1 MKWQQTIPYGKIIAY
16 VAVIII
22 MAAVSGYVWASNRHA
37 HLIAT
42 LPIIFLCIV
51 RLFHIYGELV
61 ERLMFVF
68 NAVQNDDYSFRF
80 TENPN
85 VTRHALVNHSL
96 NRIKEVMDD
105 AKMQIREREKYFEL
119 IMECASIG
127 IVTVM
132 ENGTVAQTNSKALRI
147 VGMERLNH
155 IDQLR
160 LLSEELCDVMHAIRP
175 EEQLTARF
183 ATEIG
188 EQSLLL
194 SCSAMKFE
202 NRELRVISIEN
213 IHQELDRKEVESWE
227 KLTRILTH
235 EIMNSLAP
243 VTSISHTLLSSYDDA
258 ATLRQGL
265 ETIHS
270 TSDRLMRFVDSFR
283 AVTRIPAP
291 QKAPFYLSELVEE
304 ALSLIRH
311 EGVEVE
317 VGLNP
322 ADTMLYAD
330 RTLMSQV
337 LVNLLKNGVEALA
350 DDDLAPAERKITI
363 CSTIDAEERIRI
375 EITNSGAAI
384 PAEVADNIFT
394 PFFTT
399 KTDGSGI
406 GLAVS
411 RQIVRLHGGTLRL
424 KHNTL
429 GRVTFAIV
437 LE

>member
-1 MKWQQTIPYGKIIAY
+1 MKRQQNIPYGKIGAY
-16 VAVIII
+16 AAVIIL
-22 MAAVSGYVWASNRHA
+22 MATLSGYVWATNRHA

-42 LPIIFLCIV
+42 IPIIIFCLF
-51 RLFHIYGELV
+51 RLFRIYNELV

-85 VTRHALVNHSL
+85 ITRHALVNQSL
-96 NRIKEVMDD
+96 NRIKEVMDN

-119 IMECASIG
+119 IMECANIG

-160 LLSEELCDVMHAIRP
+160 ILSEELCEAMHRIEPGA
-175 EEQLTARF
+175 QLTARF
-183 ATEIG
+183 TTEIG
-188 EQSLLL
+188 DQNLVL
-194 SCSAMKFE
+194 SCSAMEFGGK
-202 NRELRVISIEN
+202 RLKVISIGN
-213 IHQELDRKEVESWE
+213 IHEELDRKEVESWE

-243 VTSISHTLLSSYDDA
+243 VTSISHTLLSSSGDA
-258 ATLRQGL
+258 ETMRQGL
-265 ETIHS
+265 ETIHA
-270 TSDRLMRFVDSFR
+270 TSDRLLRFVDSFR

-291 QKAPFYLSELVEE
+291 QKAPFYLSELVAES
-304 ALSLIRH
+304 LSLIPH
-311 EGVEVE
+311 EDIEVE
-317 VGLNP
+317 VSIEP

-330 RTLMSQV
+330 RALMSQV
-337 LVNLLKNGVEALA
+337 MVNLLKNATEALLVQ
-350 DDDLAPAERKITI
+350 DCDRKITI
-363 CSTIDAEERIRI
+363 RSTIDAEERIQI
-375 EITNSGAAI
+375 EITNNGSAI
-384 PAEVADNIFT
+384 PAEVAENIFT

-411 RQIVRLHGGTLRL
+411 RQIIRLHGGSLRL
-424 KHNTL
+424 KHNSE

-437 LE
+437 ME

>member
-1 MKWQQTIPYGKIIAY
+1 
-16 VAVIII
+16 
-22 MAAVSGYVWASNRHA
+22 MAALSGYVWATNRHA

-42 LPIIFLCIV
+42 IPIIIFCLF
-51 RLFHIYGELV
+51 RLFHIYNELV

-85 VTRHALVNHSL
+85 ITRHALVNQSL
-96 NRIKEVMDD
+96 NRIKEVMDN

-119 IMECASIG
+119 IMECANIG

-132 ENGTVAQTNSKALRI
+132 ENGTVAQTNSKALHI

-160 LLSEELCDVMHAIRP
+160 ILSEELCEAMHRIEPGA
-175 EEQLTARF
+175 QLTARF

-188 EQSLLL
+188 DQNLVL
-194 SCSAMKFE
+194 SCSAMEFGGK
-202 NRELRVISIEN
+202 RLKVISIGN
-213 IHQELDRKEVESWE
+213 IHEELDRKEVESWE

-243 VTSISHTLLSSYDDA
+243 VTSISHTLLSSSGDA
-258 ATLRQGL
+258 ETMRQGL
-265 ETIHS
+265 ETIHA
-270 TSDRLMRFVDSFR
+270 TSDRLLRFVDSFR

-291 QKAPFYLSELVEE
+291 QKAPFYLSELVAES
-304 ALSLIRH
+304 LSLIPH
-311 EGVEVE
+311 EGIEVE
-317 VGLNP
+317 VSIEP
-322 ADTMLYAD
+322 EDTMLYAD
-330 RTLMSQV
+330 RALMSQV
-337 LVNLLKNGVEALA
+337 MVNLLKNATEAL
-350 DDDLAPAERKITI
+350 LAQDCDRKITI
-363 CSTIDAEERIRI
+363 RSTIDAEERIQI
-375 EITNSGAAI
+375 EITNNGSAI
-384 PAEVADNIFT
+384 PAEVAENIFT

-411 RQIVRLHGGTLRL
+411 RQIVRLHGGSLRL
-424 KHNTL
+424 KHNEE
-429 GRVTFAIV
+429 GRVTFAV
-437 LE
+437 VVE

>member
-1 MKWQQTIPYGKIIAY
+1 M
-16 VAVIII
+16 AVL
-22 MAAVSGYVWASNRHA
+22 SGYVWATNRHA

-42 LPIIFLCIV
+42 IPIIIFCLF
-51 RLFHIYGELV
+51 RLFRIYSELV

-85 VTRHALVNHSL
+85 VTRHVLVNQSL
-96 NRIKEVMDD
+96 NRIKEVMDN

-119 IMECASIG
+119 IMECAGIG

-132 ENGTVAQTNSKALRI
+132 ENGTVAQTITKALRI

-160 LLSEELCDVMHAIRP
+160 ILSEELCEAMHRIEPGA
-175 EEQLTARF
+175 QLTARF

-188 EQSLLL
+188 DQNLVL
-194 SCSAMKFE
+194 SCSAMEFGGKQ
-202 NRELRVISIEN
+202 LRVISIGN
-213 IHQELDRKEVESWE
+213 IHEELDRKEVESWE

-243 VTSISHTLLSSYDDA
+243 VTSISHTLLSSSGDA
-258 ATLRQGL
+258 ETMRQGL
-265 ETIHS
+265 ETIHA
-270 TSDRLMRFVDSFR
+270 TSDRLLRFVDSFR

-291 QKAPFYLSELVEE
+291 QKAPFYLSELVAES
-304 ALSLIRH
+304 LSLIPH
-311 EGVEVE
+311 EGIEVE
-317 VGLNP
+317 VSIEP

-330 RTLMSQV
+330 RALMSQV
-337 LVNLLKNGVEALA
+337 MVNLLKNATEALMA
-350 DDDLAPAERKITI
+350 QECKRKITI
-363 CSTIDAEERIRI
+363 RSTIDAEERIQI
-375 EITNSGAAI
+375 EITNNGSAI
-384 PAEVADNIFT
+384 PAEVAENIFT

-411 RQIVRLHGGTLRL
+411 RQIIRLHGGSLRL
-424 KHNTL
+424 KHNEE
-429 GRVTFAIV
+429 GRVTFDVV
-437 LE
+437 LD

>member
-1 MKWQQTIPYGKIIAY
+1 MKRQQNIPYGRIGAY
-16 VAVIII
+16 VAVIIL
-22 MAAVSGYVWASNRHA
+22 MAALSGYVWATHRPA

-42 LPIIFLCIV
+42 IPIIIYCLF
-51 RLFHIYGELV
+51 RLFRIYNELV

-85 VTRHALVNHSL
+85 ITRHALVNQSL
-96 NRIKEVMDD
+96 NRVKEVMDN
-105 AKMQIREREKYFEL
+105 AKMKIREREKYFEL
-119 IMECASIG
+119 IMECANIG

-155 IDQLR
+155 IDQIR
-160 LLSEELCDVMHAIRP
+160 ILSEELCEAMYRIEPGA
-175 EEQLTARF
+175 QLTARF
-183 ATEIG
+183 TTEIG
-188 EQSLLL
+188 DQNLVL
-194 SCSAMKFE
+194 SCSAMEFE
-202 NRELRVISIEN
+202 GKQLRVISIGN
-213 IHQELDRKEVESWE
+213 IHEELDRKEVESWE

-243 VTSISHTLLSSYDDA
+243 VTSISHTLLSSSGDA
-258 ATLRQGL
+258 ETMRQGL
-265 ETIHS
+265 ETIHT
-270 TSDRLMRFVDSFR
+270 TSDRLLRFVDSFR

-291 QKAPFYLSELVEE
+291 QKAPFYLSELVAES
-304 ALSLIRH
+304 LSLIPH
-311 EGVEVE
+311 EGIEVE
-317 VGLNP
+317 VSIEP

-330 RTLMSQV
+330 RALMSQV
-337 LVNLLKNGVEALA
+337 MVNLLKNATEALMA
-350 DDDLAPAERKITI
+350 QDCDRKITI
-363 CSTIDAEERIRI
+363 RSTIDAEERIQI
-375 EITNSGAAI
+375 EITNNGSAI
-384 PAEVADNIFT
+384 PAEVAENIFT

-411 RQIVRLHGGTLRL
+411 RQIIRLHGGSLRL
-424 KHNTL
+424 KHNSE

-437 LE
+437 VE

>member
-1 MKWQQTIPYGKIIAY
+1 MKRQQNIPYGKISAY
-16 VAVIII
+16 VAVIIL
-22 MAAVSGYVWASNRHA
+22 MAALSGYVWAIGRHA

-42 LPIIFLCIV
+42 IPITIFCLF
-51 RLFHIYGELV
+51 RLFHIYNEMI

-80 TENPN
+80 TKNPN
-85 VTRHALVNHSL
+85 ITRHALVNQSL
-96 NRIKEVMDD
+96 NRIKEVMDN

-119 IMECASIG
+119 IMECAAIG

-160 LLSEELCDVMHAIRP
+160 ILSEELCEAMHRIEPGA
-175 EEQLTARF
+175 QLTARF

-188 EQSLLL
+188 DQNLVL
-194 SCSAMKFE
+194 SCSAMEFGGKQ
-202 NRELRVISIEN
+202 LRVISIGN
-213 IHQELDRKEVESWE
+213 IHEELDRKEVESWE

-243 VTSISHTLLSSYDDA
+243 VTSISHTLLSSSGDA
-258 ATLRQGL
+258 ETMRQGL
-265 ETIHS
+265 ETIHT
-270 TSDRLMRFVDSFR
+270 TSDRLLRFVDSFR

-291 QKAPFYLSELVEE
+291 QKAPFYLSELVAES
-304 ALSLIRH
+304 LSLIPH
-311 EGVEVE
+311 EGIEVE
-317 VGLNP
+317 TSIEPEN
-322 ADTMLYAD
+322 TMLYAD
-330 RTLMSQV
+330 RALMSQMM
-337 LVNLLKNGVEALA
+337 VNLLKNASEAL
-350 DDDLAPAERKITI
+350 LAQDCDRKITI
-363 CSTIDAEERIRI
+363 RSTIDTEERIQI
-375 EITNSGAAI
+375 EITNNGKAI
-384 PAEVADNIFT
+384 PAEVAENIFT

-411 RQIVRLHGGTLRL
+411 RQIVRLHGGSLRL
-424 KHNTL
+424 KHNEE

-437 LE
+437 VE

>member
-1 MKWQQTIPYGKIIAY
+1 VKRQQNIPYGKIGAY
-16 VAVIII
+16 VAVIIL
-22 MAAVSGYVWASNRHA
+22 MAVLSGYVWATNRHA

-42 LPIIFLCIV
+42 IPIIIFCLF
-51 RLFHIYGELV
+51 RLFHIYNELV

-85 VTRHALVNHSL
+85 ITRHALVNQSL
-96 NRIKEVMDD
+96 NRIKEVMDN

-119 IMECASIG
+119 IMECANIG

-132 ENGTVAQTNSKALRI
+132 ENGTVAQTNTKALCI

-160 LLSEELCDVMHAIRP
+160 ILSEELCEAMHRIEPGA
-175 EEQLTARF
+175 QLTARF
-183 ATEIG
+183 TNEIG
-188 EQSLLL
+188 DQNLVL
-194 SCSAMKFE
+194 SCSAMEFDGKQ
-202 NRELRVISIEN
+202 LRVISIGN
-213 IHQELDRKEVESWE
+213 IHEELDRKEVESWE

-243 VTSISHTLLSSYDDA
+243 VTSISHTLLSSSGDA
-258 ATLRQGL
+258 ETMRQGL
-265 ETIHS
+265 ETIHA
-270 TSDRLMRFVDSFR
+270 TSDRLLRFVDSFR

-291 QKAPFYLSELVEE
+291 QKAPFYLSELVAES
-304 ALSLIRH
+304 LSLIPH
-311 EGVEVE
+311 EGIEVE
-317 VGLNP
+317 VSIEP
-322 ADTMLYAD
+322 EDTMLYAD
-330 RTLMSQV
+330 RALMSQV
-337 LVNLLKNGVEALA
+337 MVNLLKNATEALMA
-350 DDDLAPAERKITI
+350 QDCERKITI
-363 CSTIDAEERIRI
+363 RSTIDAEERIQI
-375 EITNSGAAI
+375 EITNNGSAI
-384 PAEVADNIFT
+384 PAEVAENIFT

-411 RQIVRLHGGTLRL
+411 RQIVRLHGSSLRL
-424 KHNTL
+424 KHNSE

-437 LE
+437 VE

>member
-1 MKWQQTIPYGKIIAY
+1 MKRQQNIPYGKIGAY
-16 VAVIII
+16 AAVIIL
-22 MAAVSGYVWASNRHA
+22 MATLSGYVWATNRHA

-42 LPIIFLCIV
+42 IPIIIFCLF
-51 RLFHIYGELV
+51 RLFRIYNELV

-85 VTRHALVNHSL
+85 ITRHALVNQSL
-96 NRIKEVMDD
+96 NRIKEVMDN

-119 IMECASIG
+119 IMECANIG

-160 LLSEELCDVMHAIRP
+160 ILSEELCEAMHRIEPGA
-175 EEQLTARF
+175 QLTARF
-183 ATEIG
+183 TTEIG
-188 EQSLLL
+188 DQNLVL
-194 SCSAMKFE
+194 SCSAMEFGGKQ
-202 NRELRVISIEN
+202 LRVISIGN
-213 IHQELDRKEVESWE
+213 IHEELDRKEVESWE

-243 VTSISHTLLSSYDDA
+243 VTSISHTLLSSSGDA
-258 ATLRQGL
+258 ETMRQGL
-265 ETIHS
+265 ETIHA
-270 TSDRLMRFVDSFR
+270 TSDRLLRFVDSFR

-291 QKAPFYLSELVEE
+291 QKAPFYLSELVAES
-304 ALSLIRH
+304 LSLIPH
-311 EGVEVE
+311 EGIAVEVSIE
-317 VGLNP
+317 P
-322 ADTMLYAD
+322 EDTMLYAD
-330 RTLMSQV
+330 RALMSQV
-337 LVNLLKNGVEALA
+337 MVNLLKNATEAL
-350 DDDLAPAERKITI
+350 LAQDCDRKITI
-363 CSTIDAEERIRI
+363 HSTIDSEERIQI
-375 EITNSGAAI
+375 EITNNGSAI
-384 PAEVADNIFT
+384 PAEVAENIFT

-411 RQIVRLHGGTLRL
+411 RQIIRLHGGSLRL
-424 KHNTL
+424 KHNEE
-429 GRVTFAIV
+429 GRVTFAV
-437 LE
+437 VVE

>member
-1 MKWQQTIPYGKIIAY
+1 
-16 VAVIII
+16 
-22 MAAVSGYVWASNRHA
+22 MAALSGYVWATNRHA

-42 LPIIFLCIV
+42 IPIIIFCLF
-51 RLFHIYGELV
+51 RLFHIYNELV

-85 VTRHALVNHSL
+85 ITRHALVNQSL
-96 NRIKEVMDD
+96 NRIKEVMDN

-119 IMECASIG
+119 IMECAAIG

-160 LLSEELCDVMHAIRP
+160 ILSEELCEAMHRIEPGA
-175 EEQLTARF
+175 QLTARF
-183 ATEIG
+183 TNEIG
-188 EQSLLL
+188 DQNLVL
-194 SCSAMKFE
+194 SCSAMEFGGKQ
-202 NRELRVISIEN
+202 LRVISIGN
-213 IHQELDRKEVESWE
+213 IHEELARKEVESWE

-243 VTSISHTLLSSYDDA
+243 VTSISHTLLSSSGDA
-258 ATLRQGL
+258 ETMRQGL
-265 ETIHS
+265 ETIHT
-270 TSDRLMRFVDSFR
+270 TSDRLLRFVESFR

-291 QKAPFYLSELVEE
+291 QKAPFYLSELVAES
-304 ALSLIRH
+304 LSLIPH
-311 EGVEVE
+311 EGIEVE
-317 VGLNP
+317 TSIEPEN
-322 ADTMLYAD
+322 TMLYAD
-330 RTLMSQV
+330 RALMSQMM
-337 LVNLLKNGVEALA
+337 VNLLKNASEAL
-350 DDDLAPAERKITI
+350 LAQDCDRKITI
-363 CSTIDAEERIRI
+363 RSTIDAEERIQI
-375 EITNSGAAI
+375 EITNNGKAI
-384 PAEVADNIFT
+384 PAEVAENIFT

-411 RQIVRLHGGTLRL
+411 RQIVRLHGGSLRL
-424 KHNTL
+424 KHNEE

-437 LE
+437 VE

>member
-1 MKWQQTIPYGKIIAY
+1 MKRQQNIPYGKISAY
-16 VAVIII
+16 VAVIIL
-22 MAAVSGYVWASNRHA
+22 MAALSGYVWAIGRHA

-42 LPIIFLCIV
+42 IPIIIFCLF
-51 RLFHIYGELV
+51 RLFHIYNELV

-85 VTRHALVNHSL
+85 ITRHALVNQSL
-96 NRIKEVMDD
+96 NRIKEVMDN

-119 IMECASIG
+119 IMECANIG

-160 LLSEELCDVMHAIRP
+160 ILSEELCEAMHRIEPGA
-175 EEQLTARF
+175 QLTARF

-188 EQSLLL
+188 DQNLVL
-194 SCSAMKFE
+194 SCSAMEFGGKQ
-202 NRELRVISIEN
+202 LRVISIGN
-213 IHQELDRKEVESWE
+213 IHEELDRKEVESWE

-243 VTSISHTLLSSYDDA
+243 VTSISHTLLSSSGDA
-258 ATLRQGL
+258 ETMRQGL
-265 ETIHS
+265 ETIHT
-270 TSDRLMRFVDSFR
+270 TSDRLLRFVDSFR

-291 QKAPFYLSELVEE
+291 QKAPFYLSELVAES
-304 ALSLIRH
+304 LSLIPH
-311 EGVEVE
+311 EGIEVE
-317 VGLNP
+317 TSIEPEN
-322 ADTMLYAD
+322 TMLYAD
-330 RTLMSQV
+330 RALMSQV
-337 LVNLLKNGVEALA
+337 MVNLLKNASEAL
-350 DDDLAPAERKITI
+350 LAQDCDRKITI
-363 CSTIDAEERIRI
+363 RSTIDAEERIQI
-375 EITNSGAAI
+375 EITNNGKAI
-384 PAEVADNIFT
+384 PAEVAENIFT

-411 RQIVRLHGGTLRL
+411 RQIIRLHGGSLRL
-424 KHNTL
+424 KHNEE

-437 LE
+437 VE

>member
-1 MKWQQTIPYGKIIAY
+1 MKRQQNIPYGKITAY
-16 VAVIII
+16 TAVIIL
-22 MAAVSGYVWASNRHA
+22 MAVLSGYVWATNRHA

-42 LPIIFLCIV
+42 IPIIIFCLF
-51 RLFHIYGELV
+51 RLFHIYNELV

-85 VTRHALVNHSL
+85 ITRHALVNQSL
-96 NRIKEVMDD
+96 NRIKEVMDN

-119 IMECASIG
+119 IMECANIG

-155 IDQLR
+155 IDQLQI
-160 LLSEELCDVMHAIRP
+160 LSEELCEAMHRIEPGA
-175 EEQLTARF
+175 QLTARF

-188 EQSLLL
+188 DQNLVL
-194 SCSAMKFE
+194 SCSAMEFGGKQ
-202 NRELRVISIEN
+202 LRVISIGN
-213 IHQELDRKEVESWE
+213 IHEELDRKEVESWE

-243 VTSISHTLLSSYDDA
+243 VTSISHTLLSSSGDA
-258 ATLRQGL
+258 ETMRQGL
-265 ETIHS
+265 ETIHT
-270 TSDRLMRFVDSFR
+270 TSDRLLRFVDSFR

-291 QKAPFYLSELVEE
+291 QKAPFYLSELVVES
-304 ALSLIRH
+304 LSLIPH
-311 EGVEVE
+311 DGIEVE
-317 VGLNP
+317 VSIEP

-330 RTLMSQV
+330 RALMSQV
-337 LVNLLKNGVEALA
+337 MVNLLKNATEAL
-350 DDDLAPAERKITI
+350 LAQDCDRKITI
-363 CSTIDAEERIRI
+363 RSTIDTEERIQI
-375 EITNSGAAI
+375 EITNNGKAI
-384 PAEVADNIFT
+384 PAEVAENIFT

-424 KHNTL
+424 KHNDE

-437 LE
+437 ME

>member
-1 MKWQQTIPYGKIIAY
+1 MKRQQNIPYGKISAY
-16 VAVIII
+16 VAVIIL
-22 MAAVSGYVWASNRHA
+22 MAALSGYVWATSRHA

-42 LPIIFLCIV
+42 IPIIIFCLF
-51 RLFHIYGELV
+51 RLFHIYNELV

-85 VTRHALVNHSL
+85 ITRHALVNQSL
-96 NRIKEVMDD
+96 NRIKEVMDN

-119 IMECASIG
+119 IMECAGIG

-132 ENGTVAQTNSKALRI
+132 ENGTVAQTNTKALRI

-160 LLSEELCDVMHAIRP
+160 ILSEELCEAMHRIKPGA
-175 EEQLTARF
+175 QLTARF

-188 EQSLLL
+188 DQNLVL
-194 SCSAMKFE
+194 SCSAMEFGGKQ
-202 NRELRVISIEN
+202 LRVISIGN
-213 IHQELDRKEVESWE
+213 IHEELDRKEVESWE

-243 VTSISHTLLSSYDDA
+243 VTSISHTLLAQSNDA
-258 ATLRQGL
+258 ATVRQGL

-270 TSDRLMRFVDSFR
+270 TSDRLLRFVDSFR

-291 QKAPFYLSELVEE
+291 QKAPFYLSELVAES
-304 ALSLIRH
+304 LSLIQH
-311 EGVEVE
+311 DGIEVE
-317 VGLNP
+317 VSIEP
-322 ADTMLYAD
+322 EDTMLYAD
-330 RTLMSQV
+330 RALMSQV
-337 LVNLLKNGVEALA
+337 MVNLLKNATEAL
-350 DDDLAPAERKITI
+350 LAQDCDRKITI
-363 CSTIDAEERIRI
+363 RSTIDAEERIQI
-375 EITNSGAAI
+375 EITNNGSAI
-384 PAEVADNIFT
+384 PAEVAENIFT

-411 RQIVRLHGGTLRL
+411 RQIVRLHGGSLRL
-424 KHNTL
+424 KHNEA
-429 GRVTFAIV
+429 GKVTFAVIV
-437 LE
+437 E

>member
-1 MKWQQTIPYGKIIAY
+1 MKRQQNIPYGKIGAY
-16 VAVIII
+16 AAVIIL
-22 MAAVSGYVWASNRHA
+22 MAVLSGYVWATNRHA

-42 LPIIFLCIV
+42 IPIIIFCLF
-51 RLFHIYGELV
+51 RLFRIYSELV

-85 VTRHALVNHSL
+85 ITRHALVNQSL
-96 NRIKEVMDD
+96 NRIKEVMDN

-119 IMECASIG
+119 IMECANIG

-147 VGMERLNH
+147 VGMARLNH

-160 LLSEELCDVMHAIRP
+160 ILSEELCEAMHRIEPGA
-175 EEQLTARF
+175 QLTARF

-188 EQSLLL
+188 DQNLVL
-194 SCSAMKFE
+194 SCSAMEFGGK
-202 NRELRVISIEN
+202 RLKVISIGN
-213 IHQELDRKEVESWE
+213 IHEELDRKEVESWE

-243 VTSISHTLLSSYDDA
+243 VTSISHTLLSSSGDA
-258 ATLRQGL
+258 ETMRQGL
-265 ETIHS
+265 ETIHA
-270 TSDRLMRFVDSFR
+270 TSDRLLRFVDSFR

-291 QKAPFYLSELVEE
+291 QKAPFYLSELVAES
-304 ALSLIRH
+304 LSLIPH
-311 EGVEVE
+311 EGIEVE
-317 VGLNP
+317 VSIEP
-322 ADTMLYAD
+322 ANTMLYAD
-330 RTLMSQV
+330 RALMSQMM
-337 LVNLLKNGVEALA
+337 VNLLKNAAEAL
-350 DDDLAPAERKITI
+350 LAQDCDRKITI
-363 CSTIDAEERIRI
+363 RSTIDAEERIQI
-375 EITNSGAAI
+375 EITNNGKAI
-384 PAEVADNIFT
+384 PQEVAENIFT

-411 RQIVRLHGGTLRL
+411 RQIIRLHGGSLRL
-424 KHNTL
+424 KHNDE
-429 GRVTFAIV
+429 GRVTFAV
-437 LE
+437 VVE

>member
-1 MKWQQTIPYGKIIAY
+1 MKRQQNIPYGKIGAY
-16 VAVIII
+16 AAVIIL
-22 MAAVSGYVWASNRHA
+22 MATLSGYVWATNRHA

-42 LPIIFLCIV
+42 IPIIIFCLF
-51 RLFHIYGELV
+51 RLFHIYNELV

-85 VTRHALVNHSL
+85 ITRHALVNQSL
-96 NRIKEVMDD
+96 NRIKEVMDN

-119 IMECASIG
+119 IMECANIG

-132 ENGTVAQTNSKALRI
+132 ENGTVAQTNTKALRI

-160 LLSEELCDVMHAIRP
+160 ILSEELCEAMHRIEPGA
-175 EEQLTARF
+175 QLTARF

-188 EQSLLL
+188 DQNLVL
-194 SCSAMKFE
+194 SCSAMEFE
-202 NRELRVISIEN
+202 GKQLRVISIGN
-213 IHQELDRKEVESWE
+213 IHEELDRKEVESWE

-243 VTSISHTLLSSYDDA
+243 VTSISHTLLSSSGSA
-258 ATLRQGL
+258 ETMRQGL
-265 ETIHS
+265 ETIHA
-270 TSDRLMRFVDSFR
+270 TSDRLLRFVDSFR

-291 QKAPFYLSELVEE
+291 QKAPFYLSELVAES
-304 ALSLIRH
+304 LSLIPH
-311 EGVEVE
+311 EGIEVE
-317 VGLNP
+317 TSIEP
-322 ADTMLYAD
+322 EDTMLYAD
-330 RTLMSQV
+330 RALMSQV
-337 LVNLLKNGVEALA
+337 MVNLLKNATEAL
-350 DDDLAPAERKITI
+350 LAQDCQRKITI
-363 CSTIDAEERIRI
+363 RSTIDAEERIQI
-375 EITNSGAAI
+375 EITNNGSAI
-384 PAEVADNIFT
+384 PAEVAENIFT

-411 RQIVRLHGGTLRL
+411 RQIIRLHGGSLRL
-424 KHNTL
+424 KHNDE
-429 GRVTFAIV
+429 GRVTFATV
-437 LE
+437 LY